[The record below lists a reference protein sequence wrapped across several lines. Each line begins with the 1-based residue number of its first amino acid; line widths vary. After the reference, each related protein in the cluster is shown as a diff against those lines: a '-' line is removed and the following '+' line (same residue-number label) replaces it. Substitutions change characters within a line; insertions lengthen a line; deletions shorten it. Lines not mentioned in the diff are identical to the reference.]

1 MPRLGFIIDSYYPNR
16 TNKRKM
22 PWLVKRENLH
32 RIAYTEDM
40 RGDKDNIP
48 TLLFYGAPFV
58 LLKDVCEP
66 IYRMMDGKV
75 RNLVI
80 DWEHSCRWRNGK
92 CYWRTMI
99 RIYGLDE
106 QFISLKE
113 FIFLLIAK
121 MKRICN
127 CTVRH
132 YRLETFVNL

>member
-16 TNKRKM
+16 DNKRKM

-80 DWEHSCRWRNGK
+80 DHEHSCRWKNGK